1 METINPLVLTIN
13 KNLAKSAMITYR
25 LGSSE
30 ETIMTRLLEITP
42 SNLSV
47 VCTHPN
53 PFLNSSILVTEYTK
67 NTGLVQVPK
76 LVTTMMIPINNILGF
91 KVL

>member
-1 METINPLVLTIN
+1 MQYINPLVNTIN
-13 KNLAKSAMITYR
+13 RNLSKSAMITYR

-30 ETIMTRLLEITP
+30 ETILTKLIEVTP
-42 SNLSV
+42 STLSV

-67 NTGLVQVPK
+67 TGEVQVPK

>member
-1 METINPLVLTIN
+1 METINPLVLIIN

-53 PFLNSSILVTEYTK
+53 PFLNSSILVTEHTK
-67 NTGLVQVPK
+67 TGQVEVPK